1 MSDIMRYSYILPDPT
16 SYRVWNDFDGDC
28 ACVKRASYD
37 AVELQIADPA
47 GIDEKRLDATL
58 AKYDLPL
65 IAVQTGGTYV
75 TRGNCLSSPDAKVR
89 ARTIALL
96 KSFADFAARKSLLL
110 VFGSL
115 QGGGKDE
122 ADANKGLARIDDTLA
137 QVAVYA
143 DKKHAVIA
151 YEPVNYL
158 EVGYR
163 HTIDSVAKF
172 VYALNRK
179 SLRMMIDTFH
189 MNIEESSFIKPLN
202 GIRDILVHVHLSDS
216 NRGVLGSG
224 HFPIADFIR
233 ALKRTGYAGYCSIGV
248 YHSDVSR
255 EEAIER
261 SMKHLK
267 AVDYKL

>member
-1 MSDIMRYSYILPDPT
+1 MRGIMRYSYILPDLA
-16 SYRVWNDFDGDC
+16 SYRAWHDFDGDC
-28 ACVKRASYD
+28 ACVKRAGYD

-75 TRGNCLSSPDAKVR
+75 TRGNCLSSPDAEVR
-89 ARTIALL
+89 VRTIALL
-96 KSFADFAARKSLLL
+96 KSFADFAARKNLLL

-122 ADANKGLARIDDTLA
+122 ADANKGLARIDDALA
-137 QVAVYA
+137 EVAAYA
-143 DKKHAVIA
+143 DEKRVVIA

-172 VYALNRK
+172 VRALNRK
-179 SLRMMIDTFH
+179 SLRLMVDTFH
-189 MNIEESSFIKPLN
+189 MNIEESSLLEPLN

-233 ALKRTGYAGYCSIGV
+233 ALKRIGYAGYCSIGV
-248 YHSDVSR
+248 YHSDASR
-255 EEAIER
+255 AEAIER
-261 SMKHLK
+261 SLKHLK
-267 AVDYKL
+267 ALDHK